1 MGRTI
6 FEISLVVR
14 LEVVLESS
22 WVLTGGYFVVFPA
35 LDDMLPC
42 YVGPH
47 AIERRI
53 LGLFAAKEIPTMLEA
68 HYIPWLR
75 GIPFEKL
82 AGSWSS
88 DK

>member
-1 MGRTI
+1 
-6 FEISLVVR
+6 
-14 LEVVLESS
+14 
-22 WVLTGGYFVVFPA
+22 
-35 LDDMLPC
+35 MLPC